1 MWKFEAS
8 AGCSVL
14 PTTLMQL
21 DPAPRLQPLLP
32 PPSPPPACLQMHF
45 RVCALLPKLLDLD
58 HVLSSFVTAP
68 RTATPRTA
76 RQAIA
81 AIIALK
87 HTLGLLPEIAGAL
100 EGATN
105 GLLVAVRENLRHP
118 ALGAVKQ
125 AIDGM
130 VTEDASW
137 CRGLAAAQ
145 RQEIYA
151 VRPLVDGNLDAV
163 RKVRQAGRGGW
174 GER

>member
-1 MWKFEAS
+1 M
-8 AGCSVL
+8 
-14 PTTLMQL
+14 
-21 DPAPRLQPLLP
+21 
-32 PPSPPPACLQMHF
+32 QMHF

-76 RQAIA
+76 RQAIG

-100 EGATN
+100 EGAAN

-118 ALGAVKQ
+118 ALGVVKK

-130 VTEDASW
+130 VSEDASW

-163 RKVRQAGRGGW
+163 RKVRGEGVLRGACYEC
-174 GER
+174 EREGTVYVAV